1 MANEPAASEATPL
14 VAMVE
19 VADRVVLAVVPVVRV
34 VMVEW
39 AVVDQL
45 PLAEVEVR
53 VEDGMVMVELA
64 ELVVLVT
71 ESDPEADADPLAL
84 ALAEVSVAV
93 SVAESVTVALP
104 VAEPVTEPLFE
115 GLAPPPT
122 ILKGKPYWN
131 TWVSDSRMI
140 LMP

>member
-1 MANEPAASEATPL
+1 MANEPAASEATPV

-19 VADRVVLAVVPVVRV
+19 VADRVGLLVVPVVRV

-45 PLAEVEVR
+45 PLAVLEVR

-64 ELVVLVT
+64 ELMVLVT
-71 ESDPEADADPLAL
+71 EPEPEADVDPLAL
-84 ALAEVSVAV
+84 VEVSVAV

-104 VAEPVTEPLFE
+104 VAEPVAEPLLE

-131 TWVSDSRMI
+131 TLVSDSRMI

>member
-14 VAMVE
+14 VAMLEVE
-19 VADRVVLAVVPVVRV
+19 VRVVVLAVPVVRV

-45 PLAEVEVR
+45 PLRVDEVT

-71 ESDPEADADPLAL
+71 EPEVDSVSVAVVD
-84 ALAEVSVAV
+84 VSVAV
-93 SVAESVTVALP
+93 SVTDSVPVALP
-104 VAEPVTEPLFE
+104 VVLEEAPPL
-115 GLAPPPT
+115 PPPT

-131 TWVSDSRMI
+131 TVGSDSRLI